1 VIVVYWLLLI
11 RSYFFFLEKCLVA
24 PQALNTPLS
33 LKERWSLLICVVNL
47 KLQRFSSSHYRGIAR
62 HCNYLGD
69 LLLALSFSLPCGVR
83 WVIIFCSSSLL
94 QWMPV
99 WTILTRRLQ
108 FRDSILLPHVPAHS
122 TDLEG
127 KARRGEV
134 LAEVQGDLDRVLQ
147 ARALED
153 PALCLLKRTVEA
165 RAADGPRLVNLIL
178 FALAQGWRML
188 M

>member
-1 VIVVYWLLLI
+1 
-11 RSYFFFLEKCLVA
+11 
-24 PQALNTPLS
+24 
-33 LKERWSLLICVVNL
+33 
-47 KLQRFSSSHYRGIAR
+47 
-62 HCNYLGD
+62 
-69 LLLALSFSLPCGVR
+69 
-83 WVIIFCSSSLL
+83 
-94 QWMPV
+94 M
-99 WTILTRRLQ
+99 TRRLQ

-127 KARRGEV
+127 KARRSEV
-134 LAEVQGDLDRVLQ
+134 LAEVQGDLGGVLQ

-165 RAADGPRLVNLIL
+165 RAADGHRLVNLIL